1 MPRIRSNCWRT
12 KRRGPGATPIAAVLF
27 HRPRGLF
34 VVQIPQPG
42 STGPECSSRRTLSN
56 PPYLCPIDDIPT
68 RRWSVFANMG
78 LAVLIATRDNFRP
91 NYQVDGY
98 EYRHIGPRR
107 NATLSST
114 LKCSGVS
121 VNTDMQRKNSMPG
134 NLLIQL
140 RRFDNQHVAVPSNE
154 DPHGIDWR
162 IR

>member
-1 MPRIRSNCWRT
+1 MLLSSDAIQSALSLSN
-12 KRRGPGATPIAAVLF
+12 RRHTDPTLERFREYG
-27 HRPRGLF
+27 PRGLDCD
-34 VVQIPQPG
+34 
-42 STGPECSSRRTLSN
+42 TGQ
-56 PPYLCPIDDIPT
+56 
-68 RRWSVFANMG
+68 
-78 LAVLIATRDNFRP
+78 FRP